1 MIKEIFKNS
10 PLIRIV
16 KYYLS
21 MTDAEIDLL
30 SDNEKELINYYKEHI
45 CNK

>member
-1 MIKEIFKNS
+1 MIQEIYKNS
-10 PLIRIV
+10 PLIQIV
-16 KYYLS
+16 KHYIS

-30 SDNEKELINYYKEHI
+30 SYKEKELINYYKEQI